1 MKRIIGCI
9 INGIIGSG
17 IVLLS
22 GVQSNSLEFWGILG
36 LCGLMIINSAMTI
49 GDE

>member
-1 MKRIIGCI
+1 MKRLIGGI

-22 GVQSNSLEFWGILG
+22 GVQSNSLEFW
-36 LCGLMIINSAMTI
+36 
-49 GDE
+49 EF